1 MQQTSV
7 GLHQAIEAH
16 FAEVERVG
24 IRNGCNA
31 IVVTNI
37 YIDNVKAFCLKS
49 TKSKIGEC
57 KILDKRIKAVLNNHP
72 KGYIFLNSK
81 YNYVFGDSCS
91 IIINTLHELCASAI
105 LDYNENRVRFK
116 NIINKWSWLLFMAE
130 IAVSIIIT
138 LSYLTLSYLALIE
151 DLSTSHNTND
161 ILRLVS
167 LSVVLAIII
176 SLIHKAITIRY
187 SKLVSTISFAVA
199 LIAETV
205 TFFIAIF

>member
-24 IRNGCNA
+24 IRNGRNA

-81 YNYVFGDSCS
+81 YNYIFGDSCS

-105 LDYNENRVRFK
+105 LDYNENRVRFT

-130 IAVSIIIT
+130 IVVSTIIT
-138 LSYLTLSYLALIE
+138 LSYFALIE
-151 DLSTSHNTND
+151 EKCSTEWE
-161 ILRLVS
+161 IIFGLIS

-176 SLIHKAITIRY
+176 SLIHKAITIRF
-187 SKLVSTISFAVA
+187 SNLTSIISFTVA

-205 TFFIAIF
+205 TFFIAFF

>member
-24 IRNGCNA
+24 IRNGRNA

-49 TKSKIGEC
+49 SKSKIGEC

-81 YNYVFGDSCS
+81 YSYVFGDSCS

-116 NIINKWSWLLFMAE
+116 NIINKWSWLLFTAE
-130 IAVSIIIT
+130 IVVYTIIT
-138 LSYLTLSYLALIE
+138 LSYLALCSDNRVLLAGMI
-151 DLSTSHNTND
+151 
-161 ILRLVS
+161 S
-167 LSVVLAIII
+167 LYIVLAAIII
-176 SLIHKAITIRY
+176 SLIHKAITIRF
-187 SKLVSTISFAVA
+187 SKLTSIISFTVA

-205 TFFIAIF
+205 TFFIAMF

>member
-24 IRNGCNA
+24 IRNGRNA

-130 IAVSIIIT
+130 IAVSTIFT
-138 LSYLTLSYLALIE
+138 LSFLSQCSDNRVLVFGFISLCIVLA
-151 DLSTSHNTND
+151 
-161 ILRLVS
+161 
-167 LSVVLAIII
+167 AIII
-176 SLIHKAITIRY
+176 SLIHKAITIRF
-187 SKLVSTISFAVA
+187 SKLTSIIYFAVA

-205 TFFIAIF
+205 TFFIVIY

>member
-24 IRNGCNA
+24 IRNGRNA

-57 KILDKRIKAVLNNHP
+57 KIYDKRIKAVLNNHP

-116 NIINKWSWLLFMAE
+116 NIINKWSWLLFTAE
-130 IAVSIIIT
+130 IVVSIVIT
-138 LSYLTLSYLALIE
+138 LINLFVLIMKE
-151 DLSTSHNTND
+151 GFDDSTFIFS
-161 ILRLVS
+161 IAS
-167 LSVVLAIII
+167 LSAVLAAIII
-176 SLIHKAITIRY
+176 SLIHKAITIRN
-187 SKLVSTISFAVA
+187 SKLVSTIFFAIILITETIFA
-199 LIAETV
+199 LLLVINP
-205 TFFIAIF
+205 

>member
-24 IRNGCNA
+24 IRNGRNA

-49 TKSKIGEC
+49 SKSKIGEC

-72 KGYIFLNSK
+72 KGYIVLNSK
-81 YNYVFGDSCS
+81 FNYIFGDSCS

-130 IAVSIIIT
+130 IVVSTII
-138 LSYLTLSYLALIE
+138 TLSYLALIE
-151 DLSTSHNTND
+151 EKCTNMWEG
-161 ILRLVS
+161 IFGLIS

-187 SKLVSTISFAVA
+187 SKLTSIISFAVA

-205 TFFIAIF
+205 TFFIAFF

>member
-24 IRNGCNA
+24 IRNGRNV

-81 YNYVFGDSCS
+81 YSYVFGDSCS

-130 IAVSIIIT
+130 IAVSIIF
-138 LSYLTLSYLALIE
+138 TLSYLARCS
-151 DLSTSHNTND
+151 DN
-161 ILRLVS
+161 RVLVFGFIS
-167 LSVVLAIII
+167 LCIVLAAIII
-176 SLIHKAITIRY
+176 SLIHKAITIRF
-187 SKLVSTISFAVA
+187 SKLTSIIYFAVA

-205 TFFIAIF
+205 TFFIVIY

>member
-24 IRNGCNA
+24 IRNGRNA

-81 YNYVFGDSCS
+81 YSYVFGDSCS

-116 NIINKWSWLLFMAE
+116 NIINKWSWLLFTAE
-130 IAVSIIIT
+130 IVVYTIIT
-138 LSYLTLSYLALIE
+138 LSYLALCSDNRVLFFGVISLYIVLA
-151 DLSTSHNTND
+151 
-161 ILRLVS
+161 
-167 LSVVLAIII
+167 AIII
-176 SLIHKAITIRY
+176 SLIHKAITIRF
-187 SKLVSTISFAVA
+187 SKLTSIISFAVA

-205 TFFIAIF
+205 TFFIAFF

>member
-24 IRNGCNA
+24 IRNGRNA

-81 YNYVFGDSCS
+81 FNYIFGDSCS

-116 NIINKWSWLLFMAE
+116 NIINKWSWPLFMAE
-130 IAVSIIIT
+130 IVVSTII
-138 LSYLTLSYLALIE
+138 TLSYLALIE
-151 DLSTSHNTND
+151 EKCTNMWEG
-161 ILRLVS
+161 IFGLIS

-187 SKLVSTISFAVA
+187 SKLTSIISFAVA

-205 TFFIAIF
+205 TFFIAFF

>member
-57 KILDKRIKAVLNNHP
+57 KIYDKRLKAVLNNHP

-116 NIINKWSWLLFMAE
+116 NIINKWSWLLFTAE
-130 IAVSIIIT
+130 IVVSTIFT
-138 LSYLTLSYLALIE
+138 LSYFIPIVQWFDSWFYMFG
-151 DLSTSHNTND
+151 
-161 ILRLVS
+161 LVS